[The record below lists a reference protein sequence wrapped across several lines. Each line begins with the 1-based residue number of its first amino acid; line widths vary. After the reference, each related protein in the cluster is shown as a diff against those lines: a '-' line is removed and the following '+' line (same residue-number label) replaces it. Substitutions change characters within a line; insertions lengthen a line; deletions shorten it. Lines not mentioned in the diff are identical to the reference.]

1 MSDEKLY
8 VIPSSSMSKIREELF
23 DLKNT
28 SSFLLKYFV
37 ENREVSAWDSSPI
50 PQLCELYCGSA
61 SVDSLLDTVSEEH
74 IKIPQQYKDS
84 ISKGDV
90 VLRNSDYVAIL
101 TLIESLRVIKKTTS
115 MNYGISFE
123 VH

>member
-8 VIPSSSMSKIREELF
+8 VIPSASMSRIREELA

-37 ENREVSAWDSSPI
+37 EDREVNTWDSSPI
-50 PQLCELYCGSA
+50 PELCELYCGSA
-61 SVDSLLDTVSEEH
+61 SVGSLLDTVSEEY
-74 IKIPQQYKDS
+74 IDIPQQYKDS
-84 ISKGDV
+84 IGVGDV
-90 VLRNSDYVAIL
+90 VLRNSDYVAML
-101 TLIESLRVIKKTTS
+101 TLIESLRTIKKTAS

>member
-8 VIPSSSMSKIREELF
+8 VIPSASMRKIREELT
-23 DLKNT
+23 DLKST

-37 ENREVSAWDSSPI
+37 EDREVNTWDSSPI
-50 PQLCELYCGSA
+50 PELCELYCGSN

-74 IKIPQQYKDS
+74 IDIPQQYKDS
-84 ISKGDV
+84 IGTGDV

-101 TLIESLRVIKKTTS
+101 TLIESLRTMKKS
-115 MNYGISFE
+115 ASINYGISFE

>member
-8 VIPSSSMSKIREELF
+8 VIPSASMSKIREELA
-23 DLKNT
+23 DLKST

-37 ENREVSAWDSSPI
+37 EDREVNTWDSSPI
-50 PQLCELYCGSA
+50 PELCELYCGSA
-61 SVDSLLDTVSEEH
+61 SVDSLLDTVSQEYIE
-74 IKIPQQYKDS
+74 IPQQYKDS
-84 ISKGDV
+84 VGVGDV
-90 VLRNSDYVAIL
+90 VLRNSDYVAML
-101 TLIESLRVIKKTTS
+101 TLIESLRTIKKTAS

>member
-8 VIPSSSMSKIREELF
+8 VIPSSSMRQIREELS
-23 DLKNT
+23 DLKGT

-37 ENREVSAWDSSPI
+37 EDREVNTWDSSPI
-50 PQLCELYCGSA
+50 PELCELYCGSN
-61 SVDSLLDTVSEEH
+61 SVDSLLDTVSEEY
-74 IKIPQQYKDS
+74 IEIPQQYKDS
-84 ISKGDV
+84 IGTGDV

-101 TLIESLRVIKKTTS
+101 TLIESLRTMKKSAS

>member
-8 VIPSSSMSKIREELF
+8 VIPSASMSRIREELA

-37 ENREVSAWDSSPI
+37 EDREVNTWDTSPI
-50 PQLCELYCGSA
+50 PELCELYCGSN
-61 SVDSLLDTVSEEH
+61 SIDSLLNTVSEEY
-74 IKIPQQYKDS
+74 IEIPQQYRDS
-84 ISKGDV
+84 VGDGDV

-101 TLIESLRVIKKTTS
+101 TLIESLRTMKKSAS